1 MRLLHPG
8 VMLGSGV
15 IMAAI
20 GLWGLVGGDTFFGAF
35 CLLIAGLSVPMA
47 LASASIRR
55 RIRGDR
61 QPLLERPVMRFGP
74 LIWSV
79 AGAVSLVIGFWS
91 HARGQDALLQFIFF
105 WMAGALWIVVAI
117 YVAGRVLI
125 ARAQKRADKEDTASG
140 DS

>member
-15 IMAAI
+15 VMAAI
-20 GLWGLVGGDTFFGAF
+20 GLWSLVGGDTFFGAF

-74 LIWSV
+74 LLLP
-79 AGAVSLVIGFWS
+79 GLAVNDRRRCS
-91 HARGQDALLQFIFF
+91 HAGLLRCVCRMISDEDRRLTGNSSE
-105 WMAGALWIVVAI
+105 ARPGS
-117 YVAGRVLI
+117 GKGPRVS
-125 ARAQKRADKEDTASG
+125 E
-140 DS
+140 